1 MRVKELRNEISSL
14 HADLGYWALRMRE
27 ATRRPYG
34 NRRYLVNDGRFE
46 QLDPEQLAALLEY
59 IEVLG

>member
-1 MRVKELRNEISSL
+1 
-14 HADLGYWALRMRE
+14 MRE